1 MSPNPNFISP
11 RLSEAIH
18 LPGWIPGKGGI
29 KSSKHK
35 QRKREKKEEIVKWEN
50 YFGPKKF
57 AGYVKK
63 ARKCRRQMNVGEEQ
77 KSEDLTKRAL
87 YDGEIKK

>member
-1 MSPNPNFISP
+1 MSPNPNFIPP

-35 QRKREKKEEIVKWEN
+35 QREEGRERRDCKLGKLLKKGGICRIVK
-50 YFGPKKF
+50 
-57 AGYVKK
+57 
-63 ARKCRRQMNVGEEQ
+63 RKE
-77 KSEDLTKRAL
+77 SAEDE
-87 YDGEIKK
+87 Y